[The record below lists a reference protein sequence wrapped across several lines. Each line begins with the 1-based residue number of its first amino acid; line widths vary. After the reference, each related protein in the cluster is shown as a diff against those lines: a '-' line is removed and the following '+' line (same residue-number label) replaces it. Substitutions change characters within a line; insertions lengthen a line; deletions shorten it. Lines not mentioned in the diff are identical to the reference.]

1 MGQRGANPPL
11 QTPDEADHYLRTY
24 AISTGHFDFDASRT
38 YPDDVAYLLEA
49 FPGAWVNAHTSA
61 GVGTDPDTG
70 AEKAYNTAGY
80 ALKQYGK
87 EGAVQSMADS
97 FALYLAHD
105 VRDSV
110 PDPVSEPV
118 SFLVI
123 PFLPGAVGMALA
135 RLLGFGALGCLYGG
149 RIVNLL
155 HEVLFQLQ
163 QGEYLSA
170 QHVLNPYLALAVP
183 VLGGLLF
190 GLVSAV
196 IAKKR
201 PRREIED
208 LVHGARHS
216 LAVGLPTDAHPHGR
230 PGRGLA
236 LELRGGSALRRL
248 EPQQDAREVE
258 LGAAR
263 IDLTT
268 TFGETAVLGKA
279 QVRVRLDG

>member
-1 MGQRGANPPL
+1 MCPPWWSHWGVRPFWKYVCWPGIVCGGLQKDLRQKGPCASFLCGLLFAFANPPL

-87 EGAVQSMADS
+87 DGAVQSMADS

-135 RLLGFGALGCLYGG
+135 RLLSFGALGCYMAGASSTCWPT
-149 RIVNLL
+149 RCC
-155 HEVLFQLQ
+155 
-163 QGEYLSA
+163 A
-170 QHVLNPYLALAVP
+170 RWRWP
-183 VLGGLLF
+183 
-190 GLVSAV
+190 
-196 IAKKR
+196 KR
-201 PRREIED
+201 S
-208 LVHGARHS
+208 VTARP
-216 LAVGLPTDAHPHGR
+216 LR
-230 PGRGLA
+230 PLCCCRCRCLWGHH
-236 LELRGGSALRRL
+236 
-248 EPQQDAREVE
+248 
-258 LGAAR
+258 
-263 IDLTT
+263 
-268 TFGETAVLGKA
+268 
-279 QVRVRLDG
+279 

>member
-1 MGQRGANPPL
+1 MRWGLAVLCAAVCGVLWAYYWRVFFGLDNRVSPPGGHAGVCGLSGSMSAGRVLCAAVCKKGFAAKGAVCIFLCGLLFVFANPPL

-87 EGAVQSMADS
+87 DGAVQSMADS

-135 RLLGFGALGCLYGG
+135 RLLGFGALGSLYGG

-155 HEVLFQLQ
+155 AYTLLC
-163 QGEYLSA
+163 A
-170 QHVLNPYLALAVP
+170 LALAKAERYRP
-183 VLGGLLF
+183 AFAAIMLLPMSLLW
-190 GLVSAV
+190 G
-196 IAKKR
+196 
-201 PRREIED
+201 RR
-208 LVHGARHS
+208 
-216 LAVGLPTDAHPHGR
+216 
-230 PGRGLA
+230 
-236 LELRGGSALRRL
+236 
-248 EPQQDAREVE
+248 
-258 LGAAR
+258 
-263 IDLTT
+263 
-268 TFGETAVLGKA
+268 
-279 QVRVRLDG
+279 

>member
-1 MGQRGANPPL
+1 MPIKLQKLPAAVRWGLAVLCAAVCGVLWAYYWRVFFGLDNRVSPLVVTLGCAAFLEVCLLAGYCVRRFAKGFAAKGAVCIFLCGLLFAFANPPL

-118 SFLVI
+118 SFLGSFHSCRVRSVWRWHAC
-123 PFLPGAVGMALA
+123 LALA
-135 RLLGFGALGCLYGG
+135 RWAAYMAGASSTCWPTRCCARWRWPKRSVTARPLRPLCCCRCRCLWG
-149 RIVNLL
+149 R
-155 HEVLFQLQ
+155 
-163 QGEYLSA
+163 
-170 QHVLNPYLALAVP
+170 
-183 VLGGLLF
+183 
-190 GLVSAV
+190 
-196 IAKKR
+196 R
-201 PRREIED
+201 
-208 LVHGARHS
+208 
-216 LAVGLPTDAHPHGR
+216 
-230 PGRGLA
+230 
-236 LELRGGSALRRL
+236 
-248 EPQQDAREVE
+248 
-258 LGAAR
+258 
-263 IDLTT
+263 
-268 TFGETAVLGKA
+268 
-279 QVRVRLDG
+279 

>member
-1 MGQRGANPPL
+1 M
-11 QTPDEADHYLRTY
+11 
-24 AISTGHFDFDASRT
+24 
-38 YPDDVAYLLEA
+38 AYLLEA
-49 FPGAWVNAHTSA
+49 FPGAWVNAHTSS

-87 EGAVQSMADS
+87 DGAVQSMADS

-155 HEVLFQLQ
+155 AYTLLC
-163 QGEYLSA
+163 A
-170 QHVLNPYLALAVP
+170 LALAKAERYRP
-183 VLGGLLF
+183 AFAAIMLLPMSLFMGSSLSYDATLLGCYYLMLAMLTRKEWNTQTAGIYTAACIF
-190 GLVSAV
+190 VN
-196 IAKKR
+196 IAKPYLNLLWVLPIFWWQSGNGT
-201 PRREIED
+201 PRD
-208 LVHGARHS
+208 AARCGRWAA
-216 LAVGLPTDAHPHGR
+216 LAVLWPLPC
-230 PGRGLA
+230 
-236 LELRGGSALRRL
+236 
-248 EPQQDAREVE
+248 
-258 LGAAR
+258 
-263 IDLTT
+263 
-268 TFGETAVLGKA
+268 
-279 QVRVRLDG
+279 